1 MSMDIYAVTGSP
13 VGHSFSPQLFNSAFL
28 KSGLD
33 CVYTRLAADSAEEA
47 LAIART
53 IGLSGMNVTAPFKQS
68 MAGFM
73 DALDPEAEE
82 TGSVNGVVLSGGRAF
97 GFNTDGRGV
106 VGAFRLNGIALREKR
121 VAVIGAG
128 GAGRAAV
135 SGLMKEAAKVTVLN
149 RTFSKAERLARKYG
163 CRCEPLGGLSAVIG
177 RSDIVLSVVSAPDP
191 LINLEWLA
199 PGQVFLDA
207 NYRDPRQTE
216 IARERGCRVIDG
228 LDWLVAQA
236 VPAFEYFTGRR
247 IEPAVLTEALA
258 HRDSPAGRASPI
270 SLVGMMGAGKTTIGT
285 LLASALGSDLFDT
298 DEAIENKTGDR
309 IPSIFKR
316 RGEMFFRKMEHQVIR
331 EMGAEPSRR
340 IYALGG
346 GAVTAA
352 RNRSI
357 LKRRSFV
364 IWLWADPGRLLERI
378 PPEGRPLLEGGD
390 RQTALAGLM
399 ADRLADYARASDLI
413 VNANRSPQDVVRKIR
428 DEVH

>member
-1 MSMDIYAVTGSP
+1 
-13 VGHSFSPQLFNSAFL
+13 
-28 KSGLD
+28 
-33 CVYTRLAADSAEEA
+33 
-47 LAIART
+47 
-53 IGLSGMNVTAPFKQS
+53 
-68 MAGFM
+68 
-73 DALDPEAEE
+73 
-82 TGSVNGVVLSGGRAF
+82 
-97 GFNTDGRGV
+97 
-106 VGAFRLNGIALREKR
+106 
-121 VAVIGAG
+121 
-128 GAGRAAV
+128 
-135 SGLMKEAAKVTVLN
+135 LN

-177 RSDIVLSVVSAPDP
+177 RSDIVLSVVSAPHP